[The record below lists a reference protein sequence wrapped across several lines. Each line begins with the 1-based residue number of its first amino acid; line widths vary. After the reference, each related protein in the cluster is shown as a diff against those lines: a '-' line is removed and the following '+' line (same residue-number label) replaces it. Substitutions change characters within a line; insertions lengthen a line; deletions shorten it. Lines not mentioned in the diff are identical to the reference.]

1 MCLLLNEFIEGQLGQ
16 FDAGALY
23 RLHMS
28 ESVHYRSFVR
38 ESAVR
43 GVVLGRRRLPRPE
56 QVDVRECYSFLGC
69 GETLGSQVVGLQ
81 ARTPGYY
88 GGSRGLLEGV
98 TEGTLEVK
106 LQIL

>member
-1 MCLLLNEFIEGQLGQ
+1 M
-16 FDAGALY
+16 
-23 RLHMS
+23 
-28 ESVHYRSFVR
+28 
-38 ESAVR
+38 R
-43 GVVLGRRRLPRPE
+43 GVVLGRRPLPRPQ

-69 GETLGSQVVGLQ
+69 GETLGSKVVGLQ